1 MAVAGQRRSDKDTAP
16 PAGENG
22 RHVAWRIEIARE
34 IAEGYQ
40 SENGLVA
47 LTVAGSVGAGLADRW
62 SDLEIDC
69 YWSHAPSDAQRR
81 APLERIGASDQVIW
95 DYDPDDREWS
105 EDYRVGRLA
114 VNVSNFTA
122 ETVEEFLDR
131 VIEGGD
137 TDPVKHMRLAAIERC
152 APLRGGRTV
161 EAWRARAR
169 EYPDALVDAM
179 VAGSLRP
186 ACSAAGSQG
195 TRRLSGAIRS
205 RRTLSW
211 LGSSRPSSPPRWRS
225 VVSTCRTAI
234 SSGSVL
240 RCLPARSLRNIS
252 SSDSSSCGIRH
263 YQTGWQPPNRCSPT
277 CCYSPRSTPTRTLR
291 RFGNSSA
298 PGDHPSTADASRSLF
313 PGVRSGSGE
322 RRDDPVRSGAAHRP
336 VRPGR
341 RHRRTRRPRTST
353 S

>member
-186 ACSAAGSQG
+186 GVLGGWESRDASVERGDSIASHALLARIEQAVVATAMALSRVYMPHRYFKWQRAALSACEIAPEHLVE
-195 TRRLSGAIRS
+195 RLEF
-205 RRTLSW
+205 LW
-211 LGSSRPSSPPRWRS
+211 
-225 VVSTCRTAI
+225 
-234 SSGSVL
+234 
-240 RCLPARSLRNIS
+240 
-252 SSDSSSCGIRH
+252 
-263 YQTGWQPPNRCSPT
+263 
-277 CCYSPRSTPTRTLR
+277 
-291 RFGNSSA
+291 
-298 PGDHPSTADASRSLF
+298 HPSLPNGLATAESLLADVLLLAEKHSDADLTAFREQFRARRS
-313 PGVRSGSGE
+313 
-322 RRDDPVRSGAAHRP
+322 PVDG
-336 VRPGR
+336 
-341 RHRRTRRPRTST
+341 
-353 S
+353 